1 MEQLIHHKHLFFRF
15 SRSSSAIRYHSCTV
29 FSRKKQCR
37 KSCLPLPSDIT
48 VVYCLVL
55 P

>member
-15 SRSSSAIRYHSCTV
+15 SLISSAIRYHRWTV

-37 KSCLPLPSDIT
+37 KSCLPLPTYIT